1 MKKSL
6 IRLMSCILVLGMVLS
21 LSVGS
26 AALAD
31 SGETGSSTVDSSG
44 TGTTE
49 DPKITST
56 TTTSTDGK
64 TGETT
69 IDIEFQKEWAGENA
83 EGKSVEGIE
92 TGETSETKDKNGSTV
107 NAEGKASGSETTTGG
122 SSDI

>member
-83 EGKSVEGIE
+83 EAKSV
-92 TGETSETKDKNGSTV
+92 
-107 NAEGKASGSETTTGG
+107 
-122 SSDI
+122 

>member
-83 EGKSVEGIE
+83 EGKSVEGME
-92 TGETSETKDKNGSTV
+92 TGEV
-107 NAEGKASGSETTTGG
+107 IETTKEITVYLLQAFHC
-122 SSDI
+122 SLRNCVEQIALE